1 MQRRIPVLQM
11 IMLGLFV
18 FTGISS
24 VALAADGATG
34 SKNTVHEFTLKNGLR
49 LLVKEDHRA
58 PVVVSQIWY
67 KVGSS
72 YEHNGT
78 TGVSHV
84 LEHMMFKG
92 TKKHGPGEFS
102 KIIAENGGRENAFT
116 GRDYTAYFQQ
126 LEKSRLPVSF
136 ELEADRMRNLTLP
149 PDQFKKE
156 LAVVIE
162 ERQMRTEDKP
172 DALVYEKFNAAAWIS
187 SPYHQPIIGWM
198 NDLHNLKVTDLRP
211 WYARWYAPNN
221 ATLVVAGD
229 VKADEVLKL
238 AQKYFANIPPS
249 DLQPLKPRIEAPQ
262 KGPRRITVRVPAKL
276 PYLLMG
282 YKVPV
287 LNTARQDWEPYALE
301 VLAGIIS
308 GGNSARFPKEL
319 VRKQQIAVSA
329 SAGYNLYA
337 RQAEVF
343 LLDATP
349 AAGHSVTE
357 VEKAILAQLQ
367 RLKDQ
372 PVTVQ
377 ELARIKA
384 QVVAGKVYERDSL
397 FYQAMQMG
405 TLETVG
411 LGWQRMDEYAD
422 KVRAITA
429 EQVQQV
435 AKKYLQENSL
445 TVAVLEPQSL
455 ARAATSTHSH

>member
-1 MQRRIPVLQM
+1 MMIQQGIFMLR
-11 IMLGLFV
+11 IMLGFLA
-18 FTGISS
+18 FTAISS
-24 VALAADGATG
+24 AALAAGNESA
-34 SKNTVHEFTLKNGLR
+34 VHEFTLKNGLK

-58 PVVVSQIWY
+58 PVVVAQIWY
-67 KVGSS
+67 KVGAS
-72 YEHNGT
+72 YEHNGI

-136 ELEADRMRNLTLP
+136 ELEADRMRNLSLP
-149 PDQFKKE
+149 PDHFKKE

-172 DALVYEKFNAAAWIS
+172 RALVYEKFNATAWLS

-198 NDLHNLKVTDLRP
+198 NDLQNLRVEDLRP

-229 VKADEVLKL
+229 VKANEVLEL
-238 AQKYFANIPPS
+238 AQKYFADIPPS

-287 LNTARQDWEPYALE
+287 LKTAKDDWEPYALE
-301 VLAGIIS
+301 VLAGILS

-329 SAGYNLYA
+329 DVGYNPYA
-337 RQAEVF
+337 RQAEIF

-349 AAGHSVTE
+349 AAGHSVVE
-357 VEKAILAQLQ
+357 VEQAILAQLQ
-367 RLKDQ
+367 RLKDK
-372 PVTVQ
+372 PVTAQ

-384 QVVAGKVYERDSL
+384 QVVASKVYERDSL
-397 FYQAMQMG
+397 FYQAMQLG

-422 KVRAITA
+422 RVRAITA

-435 AKKYLQENSL
+435 AKKYLLEDSL
-445 TVAVLEPQSL
+445 TMAVLEPQPL
-455 ARAATSTHSH
+455 DNAAPLH

>member
-1 MQRRIPVLQM
+1 MLR
-11 IMLGLFV
+11 IMLGFLL
-18 FTGISS
+18 FTGVSS
-24 VALAADGATG
+24 AILAAE
-34 SKNTVHEFTLKNGLR
+34 SESQVHEFTLNNGLK

-67 KVGSS
+67 KVGAS
-72 YEHNGT
+72 YEYNGI

-126 LEKSRLPVSF
+126 LEKSRLPISF
-136 ELEADRMRNLTLP
+136 EMEADRMRNLTLP
-149 PDQFKKE
+149 PDHFKKE

-172 DALVYEKFNAAAWIS
+172 RSLVYEKFNATAWVS

-198 NDLHNLKVTDLRP
+198 NDLQNLKVEDLKP

-229 VKADEVLKL
+229 VKAEEVKAL
-238 AQKYFANIPPS
+238 AEKYFADIPPS
-249 DLQPLKPRIEAPQ
+249 DLQALKPRIEPQ
-262 KGPRRITVRVPAKL
+262 QKSTRRITVRVPAKL

-287 LNTARQDWEPYALE
+287 LTTAEQDWEPYALE
-301 VLAGIIS
+301 VLAGILS

-329 SAGYNLYA
+329 DVGYNLYA

-349 AAGHSVTE
+349 AAGRSVDE
-357 VEKAILAQLQ
+357 VEAAILAQLQ
-367 RLKDQ
+367 RLKDE
-372 PVTVQ
+372 PVTTE

-384 QVVAGKVYERDSL
+384 QVVAGKVYERDSI
-397 FYQAMQMG
+397 FYQAMQLG

-411 LGWQRMDEYAD
+411 LGWQRMDEYAER
-422 KVRAITA
+422 VRAITA

-435 AKKYLQENSL
+435 AKKYLLENSL
-445 TVAVLEPQSL
+445 TVAVLEPLPLDS
-455 ARAATSTHSH
+455 AIPVASPSH